1 MKGVT
6 QYVEHQ
12 IFFSTFAKAA
22 AFFFSAVLCV
32 SANSASSCIFYQPK
46 MPKTLSKFS
55 KVK

>member
-1 MKGVT
+1 MTKT
-6 QYVEHQ
+6 KSLFY
-12 IFFSTFAKAA
+12 TFAKAA

-46 MPKTLSKFS
+46 TPKTLSKFS